1 MVLACAAPVCAAE
14 PSSAAPASPSGWPHH
29 WSQQE
34 PLLER
39 QHDRLEALLD
49 SLIKQ
54 HRQPLPCE
62 QLAPTDQ
69 AEQLACRRLLW
80 DLRLHLRLEERW
92 LEGRRQ
98 PLPWS
103 PQWAPGRC
111 QSGPGLAAGPAE
123 LVRRPSPRP
132 RCHGL
137 HPGPPAQ
144 WCPGRCLGLR
154 PPRFSTPP
162 TCPLPPAMT
171 ATPAATHLREDLLT
185 PRFYT
190 TEIEKAARTSLED
203 QRQAFEAMLG
213 EMRADYNREHFD
225 RKAPLDRLRDLSPE
239 EKDAYESYLVR
250 SCVSEFS
257 GFLLFKEL
265 SRRLKQAGR
274 PELSE
279 LFQLMARDEARHA
292 GFLNRA
298 LVAEGIAIDLPT
310 LSTKRPITWFPL
322 SWVLYSVYLSEKI
335 GYWRYILI
343 DRHLK
348 ANPGNNFAPLF
359 DFFEPWCQDENR
371 HGDIFNMLIRCWPQL
386 RRGIRGKLLSRFF
399 LWSVFLTHSLTVG
412 ERGNFY
418 RILGMDPALFDAEVM
433 RQTNRTASRAFPWV
447 FDLESS
453 TYLSLRDRIVD
464 TFRQLKQAKG
474 LQKLGLKLR
483 FAGLLLRQFSQPMR
497 ATKAGA
503 EETAA

>member
-1 MVLACAAPVCAAE
+1 
-14 PSSAAPASPSGWPHH
+14 
-29 WSQQE
+29 
-34 PLLER
+34 
-39 QHDRLEALLD
+39 
-49 SLIKQ
+49 
-54 HRQPLPCE
+54 
-62 QLAPTDQ
+62 
-69 AEQLACRRLLW
+69 
-80 DLRLHLRLEERW
+80 
-92 LEGRRQ
+92 
-98 PLPWS
+98 
-103 PQWAPGRC
+103 
-111 QSGPGLAAGPAE
+111 
-123 LVRRPSPRP
+123 
-132 RCHGL
+132 
-137 HPGPPAQ
+137 
-144 WCPGRCLGLR
+144 
-154 PPRFSTPP
+154 
-162 TCPLPPAMT
+162 MT
-171 ATPAATHLREDLLT
+171 ATPAAPHLREDLLT

-190 TEIEKAARTSLED
+190 TEIEKAARTSLAE
-203 QRQAFEAMLG
+203 QRPAFEAMLG
-213 EMRADYNREHFD
+213 EMQADYNRDHFD
-225 RKAPLDRLRDLSPE
+225 RQAPLNRLRDLSPE
-239 EKDAYESYLVR
+239 EKEAYESYLVR

-265 SRRLKQAGR
+265 SRRLKQASR
-274 PELSE
+274 PELGE

-298 LVAEGIAIDLPT
+298 LVAEGITIDLPT

-348 ANPGNNFAPLF
+348 ANPDNSFAPLF

-399 LWSVFLTHSLTVG
+399 LWSVFLTHSLTVC

-433 RQTNRTASRAFPWV
+433 RQTNRTAMRAFPWV
-447 FDLESS
+447 FELESS
-453 TYLSLRDRIVD
+453 NYLGLRDRIVD
-464 TFRQLKQAKG
+464 TFRQMKQAGG

-497 ATKAGA
+497 ATQAGA
-503 EETAA
+503 QEATA